1 MVLFPRVEEKM
12 DADSGY
18 RRCQQQPIFTSPPVC
33 EPVMV
38 LGRTPEKVRL
48 TNPRLAFI
56 RTSAI
61 LISFDIRIL
70 NSGFRA
76 QCLSAFIAST

>member
-1 MVLFPRVEEKM
+1 M
-12 DADSGY
+12 DEHKRLRST
-18 RRCQQQPIFTSPPVC
+18 QPEIRNPKAQ
-33 EPVMV
+33 MV
-38 LGRTPEKVRL
+38 LGRMPEKVRL

-76 QCLSAFIAST
+76 QCLPAFIAST